1 MLTKKLY
8 LIIMISKKND
18 CELILID
25 PNEETDT
32 KPIKILKK
40 MVSNMGAVRYL
51 VEYSNNE

>member
-8 LIIMISKKND
+8 LINMISKKND